1 MEEFRDEILDL
12 AKKIYDAG
20 VKKAE
25 DESEESSDA
34 YSEGLL
40 NGFNF
45 CKKLFFL
52 SNKTKEKIFGTDVMR
67 NIFKTYSV
75 DEIKEALRDDANKYP
90 IGTKVVTIKD
100 IDPYGTGVFPIGTV
114 CRIVAYHGDDSNVY
128 LYKLRRD
135 DESDLPTT
143 WWYTDDMIE
152 VIKEEEALK
161 IGDELINTI
170 YGYKAI
176 VTRIDDDEYVD
187 VIYNTGDRKGV
198 VNTVNLSHFKKTG
211 KNYSQLV
218 DLLNMLDNS
227 NSNEEEEEDE

>member
-1 MEEFRDEILDL
+1 MEEFRDEILEL

-20 VKKAE
+20 VEKAE
-25 DESEESSDA
+25 ENNDSFI
-34 YSEGLL
+34 

-45 CKKLFFL
+45 CKKLFYL
-52 SNKTKEKIFGTDVMR
+52 SNKTKEKIFGTDVIR

-75 DEIKEALRDDANKYP
+75 DEIKEALTTDANKYP
-90 IGTKVVTIKD
+90 IGTKVVTIKET
-100 IDPYGTGVFPIGTV
+100 DPYGTSVFPIGTV

-152 VIKEEEALK
+152 IIEEKEALK
-161 IGDELINTI
+161 VGDELINTI

-198 VNTVNLSHFKKTG
+198 VNTVNLSHFKRTG
-211 KNYSQLV
+211 KNYSQLLV
-218 DLLNMLDNS
+218 ELLNMLDNS
-227 NSNEEEEEDE
+227 EEEKEDEE